1 MTMRLLQRL
10 TIGLLLAAALAACSP
25 ESGRPRG
32 GGLGASSDNIPA
44 GGLVPASKV
53 FNSEEDPG

>member
-1 MTMRLLQRL
+1 MKRLPQRIL
-10 TIGLLLAAALAACSP
+10 AALLLAALLAACSP
-25 ESGRPRG
+25 ESGRARG
-32 GGLGASSDNIPA
+32 GGPGASGDNIPA

>member
-1 MTMRLLQRL
+1 MKKLPQRIL
-10 TIGLLLAAALAACSP
+10 AALLLAALLAACSP

-32 GGLGASSDNIPA
+32 GGPGASSDNIPA